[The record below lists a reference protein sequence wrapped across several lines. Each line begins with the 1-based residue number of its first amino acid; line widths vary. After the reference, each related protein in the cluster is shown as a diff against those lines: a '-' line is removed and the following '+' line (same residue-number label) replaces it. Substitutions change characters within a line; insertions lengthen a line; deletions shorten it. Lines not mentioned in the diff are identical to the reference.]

1 MTTQSD
7 IDDYFNA
14 LPPPDF
20 GVSARAPAQAAQPK
34 PGERTVMV
42 RALDC
47 LKLLAGN
54 DPDRAQEQ
62 NGIGFNGAD
71 GDFGHDLADKSRL
84 SDKQL
89 YYAIKLLQK
98 YRKQCERCG
107 ISDMPTMA
115 EAPDITGKKPYV
127 QPPDVLGWDTPVKQP
142 EEPKRV
148 SLPPVKQTVPDI
160 AFIGGKIALNF
171 HGYPGDQTVDVLR
184 RIKQRSGSAGYEKAT
199 KLWIFNEKALED
211 IRAQWPTA
219 KVPYELTQ
227 LAAELDTRIATG
239 KAAKA
244 QQDHR
249 MVALANE
256 VMTEFEARSGW
267 TLEPYQ
273 REATLLAVR
282 TPYHGANFFMRRG
295 AGKTL
300 PSLLTTKTLDVH
312 ALVLTTKSA
321 MINWERESAIA
332 GIAPENI
339 HIYNWASQPWPDELP
354 FDKPYVLIADESHK
368 AKTPSEQAKDKNTG
382 EPLWDPDG
390 RPAIKGSI
398 RSFKYTQLA
407 QSKQCQMVLN
417 LSGTPFP
424 NGRGI
429 ELYPQLKAA
438 GHWIA
443 QNRGVYERTYCN
455 GHLDDRGHWEAK
467 GLEHADKLRQEISD
481 CTLWVDKY
489 RTKGVKMSRLP
500 VIVEPSPERVKEHD
514 KALEESWA
522 RHNDKI
528 SKGEISSGAEALSE
542 VLFLRHAASIA
553 KADSVVAL
561 AHEYIGNGKPV
572 LIFTQFRDTADMLVK
587 ALNGGFI
594 SPFDGNYHEA
604 KCGQITGSITDPR
617 KRQAIVDQLT
627 RGEINCLVNVFG
639 AAQEALNIQAAKVVI
654 LMDRTWVPG
663 DADQA
668 EGRIDRKGQTE
679 NTLSIWV
686 QYGPIDERLDDINLE
701 KQENIDKVF
710 LGKRKT
716 ISKGKGSNEEL
727 ALLTI
732 QSIFESG
739 EHATEGDEE

>member
-1 MTTQSD
+1 MTTQSE
-7 IDDYFNA
+7 IEDYFAA
-14 LPPPDF
+14 LPPPEF
-20 GVSARAPAQAAQPK
+20 GVSTKAPPKADAAPA
-34 PGERTVMV
+34 ERTVMQ
-42 RALDC
+42 RALAC
-47 LKLLAGN
+47 LRYLANN
-54 DPDRAQEQ
+54 DPDHALEQ
-62 NGIGFNGAD
+62 NGIGFNGTD
-71 GDFGHDLADKSRL
+71 GEFGHSLADRNHL

-98 YRKQCERCG
+98 YRKQCERGG
-107 ISDMPTMA
+107 IADMPTMA
-115 EAPDITGKKPYV
+115 EAPDITGKPKAITPTVDAPKPE
-127 QPPDVLGWDTPVKQP
+127 Q
-142 EEPKRV
+142 KRV
-148 SLPPVKQTVPDI
+148 SLPPVKKVIPTINYVSGQIVL
-160 AFIGGKIALNF
+160 AFSSF
-171 HGYPGDQTVDVLR
+171 PGQDQVDVLK
-184 RIKQRSGSAGYEKAT
+184 RIRQRSGSPGYEKAT
-199 KLWIFNEKALED
+199 KHWIYNEKALED
-211 IRAQWPTA
+211 IRAQWPDA

-227 LAAELDTRIATG
+227 LAAELDTRVLSK

-244 QQDHR
+244 QRDHQ
-249 MVALANE
+249 MVTLANE
-256 VMTEFEARSGW
+256 VMAEFEARSGW

-300 PSLLTTKTLDVH
+300 PSLLTTKTLGAH

-332 GIAPENI
+332 GVAPENV

-354 FDKPYVLIADESHK
+354 FDQPYVLIADESHK
-368 AKTPSEQAKDKNTG
+368 AKTPSEQAKDKNTN
-382 EPLWDPDG
+382 ELLWDQDG

-398 RSFKYTQLA
+398 RSFKYMQLA
-407 QSKQCQMVLN
+407 KSKQCQMVLN

-429 ELYPQLKAA
+429 ELLPQLMADE
-438 GHWIA
+438 HWIA
-443 QNRGVYERTYCN
+443 QNRGAYERTYCG
-455 GHLDDRGHWEAK
+455 GHKDEYGHWEAK

-500 VIVEPSPERVKEHD
+500 VVIEPSPERVKEHD
-514 KALEESWA
+514 RVMNELWHEHDRRIAE
-522 RHNDKI
+522 
-528 SKGEISSGAEALSE
+528 GEISSGAEALVE
-542 VLFLRHAASIA
+542 VGILRHAASVA
-553 KADSVVAL
+553 KVDSVIAL

-572 LIFTQFRDTADMLVK
+572 LIFTQFRDAADMLVK
-587 ALNGGFI
+587 SLNEGFV
-594 SPFDGNYHEA
+594 SPFDGSYHEA
-604 KCGQITGSITDPR
+604 KCGQITGSVNDPR
-617 KRQAIVDQLT
+617 KRQGIVDQLT

-686 QYGPIDERLDDINLE
+686 QYGPIDERLDGINLE

-716 ISKGKGSNEEL
+716 ISKGKGSIEEL
-727 ALLTI
+727 AQLTI

-739 EHATEGDEE
+739 EHATEAGEDLGQ